1 LRQASKIPDT
11 ERPLFEEWVA
21 MDKTVKTVEEAL
33 AGIENGA
40 TVAIGGFFAAGVPR
54 ILLKALIAK
63 GVKNLTLACG
73 SGPLLGAMDELNA
86 LVDNGQIRKIID
98 SYGLFRS
105 ATKGAQHP
113 FEQKIRSGEIELE
126 VFPMGTL
133 CEKYRMAGAGIPAFY
148 VPTGAGSLVEESS
161 ITNIRANRRKTET
174 RRIDGKTCILEYA
187 LKPDFALIHAHTG
200 DPEGNLCYRKTARNF
215 NHVMA
220 MAASVTIAEVENLAP
235 MGDLNPEMIHTAGI
249 FVQRVLPVP
258 RISFDITNL

>member
-1 LRQASKIPDT
+1 LVD
-11 ERPLFEEWVA
+11 
-21 MDKTVKTVEEAL
+21 MDKTVKNVEEAL
-33 AGIENGA
+33 SGIEDGA
-40 TVAIGGFFAAGVPR
+40 TIAIGGFFAAGVPR
-54 ILLKALIAK
+54 ILLRALIAK

-73 SGPLLGAMDELNA
+73 SGPLLGAKDELND
-86 LVDNGQIRKIID
+86 LVNNGQIRKMID

-148 VPTGAGSLVEESS
+148 VPVGAGSLVEEAT
-161 ITNIRANRRKTET
+161 ITNVETNREKREV
-174 RRIDGKTCILEYA
+174 RQINGQTCILEYA
-187 LKPDFALIHAHTG
+187 LKPDFALIHAGTG
-200 DPEGNLCYRKTARNF
+200 DLEGNLCYRKTARNF

-220 MAASVTIAEVENLAP
+220 MAARVTIAEVENLVP
-235 MGDLNPEMIHTAGI
+235 VGEINPEAVHTSGI
-249 FVQRVLPVP
+249 FVQRVLPVS